1 MQGGLTCHEQLLLD
15 IYSRI
20 GEPDGIYAVARSHNL
35 LSQLHVFEHEGSWHN
50 ALAVQDILSRQTSFA
65 GGGPDSGARVR
76 PQELACAQSLGCQ
89 HLIACVTQGSDVSG
103 GSGGLVCTSVSSSR
117 PARAPAAPACYS
129 PGLESMRDTA
139 VLLPFLVC
147 VSQAADTSL
156 CSLVPTNTFCATGNP
171 AMAELQQEV
180 AWRMGSWQPLEDQG
194 PSSVPAMQDVGINSA
209 IRAGVQVRVPVTWA
223 QPGCNKGALLPAL
236 DPRGHATCWR
246 ARTVMRPDACM
257 QHTIVLA
264 MPWTPG
270 STS

>member
-1 MQGGLTCHEQLLLD
+1 
-15 IYSRI
+15 
-20 GEPDGIYAVARSHNL
+20 
-35 LSQLHVFEHEGSWHN
+35 
-50 ALAVQDILSRQTSFA
+50 
-65 GGGPDSGARVR
+65 
-76 PQELACAQSLGCQ
+76 
-89 HLIACVTQGSDVSG
+89 
-103 GSGGLVCTSVSSSR
+103 
-117 PARAPAAPACYS
+117 
-129 PGLESMRDTA
+129 
-139 VLLPFLVC
+139 
-147 VSQAADTSL
+147 
-156 CSLVPTNTFCATGNP
+156 
-171 AMAELQQEV
+171 MAELQQEV